1 MAKEGEM
8 SKVWVKGR
16 ARAKDVASFEAWAKE
31 LVDKIRATDK
41 GTLAFG
47 VYPAGGGEYI
57 FLELYKDSE
66 AALSHLTNVGSLLE
80 RMGDVAEI
88 TAPLEVYGDIN
99 DTLRD
104 TYAGWN
110 AQVKPPLGEI

>member
-1 MAKEGEM
+1 M

-16 ARAKDVASFEAWAKE
+16 VRAKDVKAFEAWSTV
-31 LVDKIRATDK
+31 LVEKIRTTDK

-47 VYPAGGGEYI
+47 VYPAGGGEYV
-57 FLELYKDSE
+57 FLEIYKDSE
-66 AALSHLTNVGSLLE
+66 AALSHLANVGEILG
-80 RMGDVAEI
+80 RMGDLADM

-99 DTLRD
+99 DQLRE

-110 AQVKPPLGEI
+110 AQVMKPFAAL

>member
-1 MAKEGEM
+1 M

-16 ARAKDVASFEAWAKE
+16 ARAKDVRKFEAWASE
-31 LVDKIRATDK
+31 LVEKIRTTDK

-66 AALSHLTNVGSLLE
+66 AALSHLGNVGELLG

-99 DTLRD
+99 SQLRE
-104 TYAGWN
+104 TYAAWN
-110 AQVKPPLGEI
+110 AVVMAPLGAV

>member
-1 MAKEGEM
+1 M

-16 ARAKDVASFEAWAKE
+16 VRAKDVKSFEAWSAE
-31 LVDKIRATDK
+31 LVEKIRTTDK

-47 VYPAGGGEYI
+47 VYPTGDGEYI

-66 AALSHLTNVGSLLE
+66 AALSHLANVGELLG
-80 RMGDVAEI
+80 RMGDLADM

-99 DTLRD
+99 DQLRE

-110 AQVKPPLGEI
+110 AQVLTPIGAI